1 MGVKE
6 FKDRV
11 KVHWMAGVLLV
22 VASLLLI
29 GTFCF
34 AVARSHS
41 SRSQASGKNPYCLC
55 MSASSAALCR

>member
-6 FKDRV
+6 FNDRV
-11 KVHWMAGVLLV
+11 KAHWMAGVLLV

-41 SRSQASGKNPYCLC
+41 SRSQASGKKPVLSVHECQ
-55 MSASSAALCR
+55 